1 MAVIEKINM
10 EKMEDYLTELSR
22 HRRYKKDIKYI
33 FDTLDFEND
42 EAMVFKI
49 FESFTK
55 YVIEKIKN
63 SIMNG
68 FFRDDSYG
76 GFAFVDQKT
85 WDVQICVHL
94 FNADE
99 LVNELVRLCKD
110 CEKEK
115 ETNE

>member
-10 EKMEDYLTELSR
+10 EKLEDYATELSR

-33 FDTLDFEND
+33 LDTLDESD
-42 EAMVFKI
+42 EATFNKI
-49 FESFTK
+49 LESFTK
-55 YVIEKIKN
+55 YTFDKMNN

-85 WDVQICVHL
+85 WDVEICVHL
-94 FNADE
+94 FNVDE